1 MTKYLKV
8 NLPLNNYEV
17 RIGSGLLGNAGE
29 ALSELG
35 FRGKM
40 VIITDPVVKGLHG
53 DTLQTNLEKAGFEA
67 SVLVVPEGEDYKSLE
82 QAGELYLLLN
92 EIQAERTTPVLALGG
107 GVIGDLAGFVSATYM
122 RGVPLIQIPT
132 TFLSQVDS
140 SIGGKVAVNH
150 GRLKN
155 NIGTFY
161 QPKMVITDISTL
173 RTLPGKEMSNGLAEA
188 IKYGIICDKDLF
200 QIIESEL
207 GKIKSCDERILTDVI
222 ARCVGIKA
230 AIVEKD
236 EKDTGLRNILN
247 YGHTI
252 GHAVETVSGF
262 RVTHGQAVSIGMVA
276 AGLISQ
282 KMGFLSDSD
291 LNRIKSLLI
300 NAGLPVKIP
309 GLVISELLR
318 TLKHDKKKVEGKIRF
333 VLPESIGKVRICDEA
348 STSLIE
354 QVLREMYEE
363 TKDLRLNH

>member
-1 MTKYLKV
+1 MTKTLKV

-17 RIGSGLLGNAGE
+17 RIGSGLLGNVGE

-35 FRGKM
+35 FRGNVV
-40 VIITDPVVKGLHG
+40 VITNPVVKDLYG
-53 DTLQTNLEKAGFEA
+53 DTLQANLEITGFKV
-67 SVLVVPEGEDYKSLE
+67 SVLVVLEGEDFKSLE
-82 QAGELYLLLN
+82 QAGKLYLLLN

-161 QPKMVITDISTL
+161 QPKMVITDASTL

-188 IKYGIICDKDLF
+188 IKYGIICDKGLF
-200 QIIESEL
+200 QIIESEIE
-207 GKIKSCDERILTDVI
+207 KIKSCDERILTDVI
-222 ARCVGIKA
+222 SRCVGIKA

-252 GHAVETVSGF
+252 GHAIETVSDF
-262 RVTHGQAVSIGMVA
+262 RSTHGQAVSIGMVA

-300 NAGLPVKIP
+300 DAGLPVKIL
-309 GLVISELLR
+309 GLDITELLGII
-318 TLKHDKKKVEGKIRF
+318 KHDKKKIEGKTRF
-333 VLPESIGKVRICDEA
+333 VLPESIGKVIICDEVSA
-348 STSLIE
+348 TLIE
-354 QVLREMYEE
+354 QVLREIYEE